1 MDADDLRD
9 AILRLPGTNNK
20 LPQAREI
27 GVLIIDMLDDEEI
40 LETLSEA
47 VGTGKIENLENA
59 LIQIMEQE
67 GLDKESFNLPEDQDS
82 LQIPLD
88 EARID
93 RLNYIH
99 KLLFNA
105 GGGTRIAEMVFMFY
119 TESPL
124 ELSRLQLVCKLW
136 NKRLQ
141 SNSFWRPLATKKWTY
156 LAAIDPAIIK
166 NWRLFYAA
174 RTVALLESRNKG
186 SKVRPWLGKNDSS
199 KEVVPIE
206 NCAYGLVPFEEK
218 NLPSGFKWKFKCPV
232 SLANLKKTKNMK
244 VDYCNICKKNVY
256 LVQNE
261 GELKEHVSK
270 GNCVALDLEQKI
282 ASVRGPR
289 PRPHPIRRGRVA
301 IRRPMLR

>member
-1 MDADDLRD
+1 MDADELRD

-40 LETLSEA
+40 LETLSTA
-47 VGTGKIENLENA
+47 VQTGKLENLEAA
-59 LIQIMEQE
+59 LMQIMEQE
-67 GLDKESFNLPEDQDS
+67 GLDKDSFNLPEDQDS

-105 GGGTRIAEMVFMFY
+105 GGGTRIAEMVFTY
-119 TESPL
+119 HTGSPL

-156 LAAIDPAIIK
+156 LAAVDPAIIQ

-174 RTVALLESRNKG
+174 RTVALRQSRSNASNVTRLKRYR
-186 SKVRPWLGKNDSS
+186 V

-218 NLPSGFKWKFKCPV
+218 SLPRGFNWKFKCPV
-232 SLANLKKTKNMK
+232 SLANLRKTKNMK

-261 GELKEHVSK
+261 RELKEHISK

-282 ASVRGPR
+282 TSVRDR
-289 PRPHPIRRGRVA
+289 PIRRGRIA
-301 IRRPMLR
+301 HRPMLR